1 MKEIG
6 ALVPIPL
13 YRLKSFLMHCTV
25 EVPLLVSLAIVQGV
39 FSSDTLGQIYA
50 ILLPKSRIAPISVFP
65 FPNIWIIGINILL
78 LRHERQN

>member
-13 YRLKSFLMHCTV
+13 YRLKSFLRHCTV

-39 FSSDTLGQIYA
+39 FSSDTLGQIYE
-50 ILLPKSRIAPISVFP
+50 IFIAEKQNRANKRVFP
-65 FPNIWIIGINILL
+65 PKYLDNRNKYITFAA
-78 LRHERQN
+78 